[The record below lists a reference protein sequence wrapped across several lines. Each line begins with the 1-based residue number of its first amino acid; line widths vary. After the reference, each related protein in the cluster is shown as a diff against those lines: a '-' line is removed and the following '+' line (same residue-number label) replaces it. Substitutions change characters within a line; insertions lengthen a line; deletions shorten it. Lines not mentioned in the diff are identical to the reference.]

1 MRSCALKTTT
11 SWFNPQALH
20 LICLTTI
27 NKGLK
32 AMQTPFIKNHQY
44 NYIYK
49 QAEFLLKT
57 LRSVVDP
64 KELDTVRYTV
74 STNAV
79 GLFQELTP
87 EQKQL
92 LEQLSTY
99 NTPHDVQQYLN
110 QLEGYLIAFP
120 EVSAK
125 QIQKLFPKA
134 KKLKLPDLKSIDYA
148 HTTYLRWMDIATSR
162 LFIVYPHEGKF
173 LGIEGRITPTNKKGY
188 CMFCRRHQEL
198 GFFNVKTKAHSPDN
212 FASVG
217 QYVCIDD
224 KACNESITD
233 ISILEKFLLSA
244 VK

>member
-1 MRSCALKTTT
+1 
-11 SWFNPQALH
+11 
-20 LICLTTI
+20 
-27 NKGLK
+27 
-32 AMQTPFIKNHQY
+32 MQTPFIQNHQY

-64 KELDTVRYTV
+64 KVLDTVRYTV

-79 GLFQELTP
+79 GLFQELTL

-99 NTPHDVQQYLN
+99 NTLHDVQQYLN
-110 QLEGYLIAFP
+110 QLEGHLIAFP

-134 KKLKLPDLKSIDYA
+134 KKLKVPDLESIDYA
-148 HTTYLRWMDIATSR
+148 HTTYLRWTDIATSR
-162 LFIVYPHEGKF
+162 LFIVYPYEGRF
-173 LGIEGRITPTNKKGY
+173 LGIEGRITAANKKGY
-188 CMFCRRHQEL
+188 CMFCHRHQEL

-212 FASVG
+212 FSSIG
-217 QYVCIDD
+217 QYVCMDHA
-224 KACNESITD
+224 ACNHSITD
-233 ISILEKFLLSA
+233 ITMLERFLLST

>member
-1 MRSCALKTTT
+1 
-11 SWFNPQALH
+11 
-20 LICLTTI
+20 
-27 NKGLK
+27 
-32 AMQTPFIKNHQY
+32 MQTPFIHNHQY

-49 QAEFLLKT
+49 QAKFLLKT

-64 KELDTVRYTV
+64 KVLDTVRYTV

-79 GLFQELTP
+79 GIFDDLTL

-92 LEQLSTY
+92 LEQLSSY
-99 NTPHDVQQYLN
+99 ATPHDVQLYLN
-110 QLEGYLIAFP
+110 QLEEYLIP
-120 EVSAK
+120 YPQVTAK

-134 KKLKLPDLKSIDYA
+134 KKLKLPDLESIDYT

-188 CMFCRRHQEL
+188 CMFCHRHQEL
-198 GFFNVKTKAHSPDN
+198 GFFNVKTKAQSADN

-217 QYVCIDD
+217 QYVCMDD

-233 ISILEKFLLSA
+233 ISMLKKFLLA
-244 VK
+244 TMK